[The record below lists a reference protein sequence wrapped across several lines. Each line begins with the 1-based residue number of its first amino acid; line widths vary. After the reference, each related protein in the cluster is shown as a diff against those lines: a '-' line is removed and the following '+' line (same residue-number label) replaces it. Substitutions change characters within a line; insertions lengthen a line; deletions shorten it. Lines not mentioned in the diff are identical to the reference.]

1 MDDCFIIVFTTLSLT
16 HATTY
21 RDDLVETA
29 GATYGLHLLGTTF
42 FSAGDLIFTEDLTY
56 FVAIEMFKR
65 TIEFNIETGK
75 M

>member
-1 MDDCFIIVFTTLSLT
+1 MIVFITLFHT
-16 HATTY
+16 HTTTY

-42 FSAGDLIFTEDLTY
+42 FSTGDLVFTEDLTY

-65 TIEFNIETGK
+65 TIQFNIKGGK